1 MLVGA
6 LLVVAG
12 LVAALWLVFLRDDS
26 ITEAE
31 ATYDGSELTVEIDD
45 GTSITVPAGAATP
58 GALVRVAV
66 LNPESL
72 PEFPDYA
79 AGVLGSWAID
89 VEGGIVA
96 PVTLRFPAP
105 NPEGTWVL
113 AYYSDG
119 QWANVGFEL
128 IDGELVATVESL
140 SRFSLFPIEM
150 VLDPLGQLDDALGN
164 LGSLGQSIIVGATDE
179 FKRIVLDASG
189 QLLETAIAVGTDV
202 LKTLADV
209 LLWAF
214 DKYRDTLLLWAD
226 PFAFVL
232 GTDLCKD
239 VDTRVSVESAGH
251 NLADGCADRAGE
263 DRTNIVVKNKRLFF
277 LDVFGA
283 PQEADSNFVR
293 IPFTCCDGGTAIMS
307 GQDISWSTGVTS
319 GDPIEINARMSVE
332 SSYMTLM
339 HLAFSLLPG
348 VDVVADPS
356 TANVI
361 ITATSKL
368 PLFQQV
374 VDAKNRGDYEAALT
388 ALTSVLVNPGNMLI
402 FIDAMV
408 EELRQHPKIVAK
420 LGVNLG
426 KSALKNIF
434 YVVKVAEVLGTLSDI
449 GLEVHNASR
458 ESGDLLSWPQSSI
471 AFSTLDPRPTTY
483 LRPGPG
489 GVEATPEEFAA
500 ATPEEFAATVTPT
513 ATPTPSL
520 TLTPAPASTPAATA
534 TVTPTATPT
543 PSLTLTPAPTSTPAA
558 TATVTPTATPTP
570 SLTLTPAPT
579 STPAA
584 TATVTPTATPTPSL
598 TLTPAPTSTPA
609 ATATVT
615 PTGTPTPS
623 LTLTPAPASTPSAGL
638 ILASVSAGREHS
650 CGVKPDG
657 SVICWGNNNER
668 QAEAP
673 AGTFT
678 SVSAGWEHTCGV
690 RTDGSV
696 ACWGA
701 IANGKANPP
710 PGSFRAVS
718 AGHEHTCGIRVD
730 GSVACWGASDLFKR
744 TESPPGSFTSIS
756 AGQYHT
762 CGVTEDASITCWGN
776 PPASPPDGAFASVAV
791 SDGYTCGLRTDGSIS
806 CGGSDGEGRTSP
818 PPGAFVS
825 ISAGQWRG
833 CAIRAD
839 QSVICWGRDSQDPLV
854 QPAGPLASVS
864 VGEWH
869 ICGVR
874 PDGSTACWGRND
886 YGQAAPPGVPFVSI
900 SPSDSYTCG
909 VRADGSIDCW
919 GHSVFGTTS
928 IPSGSFVSISAGGQ
942 KNCAVRTTG
951 ELACWGYEDDT
962 GLLDAPSGSF
972 LSVSTTN
979 GHSCAVLSSGS
990 IKCWGE
996 DYSGETA
1003 APSGHFV
1010 SVRASHRYSC
1020 GLRTDGSVACWGRSA
1035 DGHAAPPDT
1044 TFTSIDVGSFRG
1056 CGVTTG
1062 GAIECWGG
1070 GVREDGRAVG
1080 SASAFVS
1087 VSLGSN
1093 HTCGLRSDGTAE
1105 CWSGSGSDEIPVP
1118 AGPFMSIESEGTRAC
1133 GVRLDGSA
1141 ECWEASLR

>member
-1 MLVGA
+1 MTPSGASRRFLLVGGV
-6 LLVVAG
+6 LVIAG
-12 LVAALWLVFLRDDS
+12 LVAALWFVFLRDDS

-58 GALVRVAV
+58 GSLVRVAV
-66 LNPESL
+66 LDPESL
-72 PEFPDYA
+72 PEIPDYA
-79 AGVLGSWAID
+79 AGVLGSWEID

-113 AYYSDG
+113 AHYSDG

-128 IDGELVATVESL
+128 VDGELVATVESL
-140 SRFSLFPIEM
+140 SDFAEWAVETFH
-150 VLDPLGQLDDALGN
+150 DPQGALDDALGN

-209 LLWAF
+209 LLWMA
-214 DKYRDTLLLWAD
+214 DKYRDTLLLWNRA
-226 PFAFVL
+226 FAL
-232 GTDLCKD
+232 GTDLCKNI
-239 VDTRVSVESAGH
+239 DTRVSVEPAGH

-339 HLAFSLLPG
+339 HLGFSLLPG
-348 VDVVADPS
+348 ADVVADPS

-361 ITATSKL
+361 LTATTKL

-374 VDAKNRGDYEAALT
+374 SDAKNRGDYEAALV
-388 ALTSVLVNPGNMLI
+388 ALTGVLVNPGTMLT
-402 FIDAMV
+402 FLDAIV

-426 KSALKNIF
+426 KSALKNVF

-471 AFSTLDPRPTTY
+471 AFSKLPPRPTTY
-483 LRPGPG
+483 LQPGSG
-489 GVEATPEEFAA
+489 SVEATPEEFAA
-500 ATPEEFAATVTPT
+500 ATPEEFA
-513 ATPTPSL
+513 
-520 TLTPAPASTPAATA
+520 A

-657 SVICWGNNNER
+657 SVICWGSNNER

-690 RTDGSV
+690 QTDGSV

-730 GSVACWGASDLFKR
+730 GSVACWGASDLFSEPNR
-744 TESPPGSFTSIS
+744 HLVPSPPS
-756 AGQYHT
+756 AP
-762 CGVTEDASITCWGN
+762 VN
-776 PPASPPDGAFASVAV
+776 
-791 SDGYTCGLRTDGSIS
+791 
-806 CGGSDGEGRTSP
+806 
-818 PPGAFVS
+818 
-825 ISAGQWRG
+825 
-833 CAIRAD
+833 
-839 QSVICWGRDSQDPLV
+839 
-854 QPAGPLASVS
+854 
-864 VGEWH
+864 
-869 ICGVR
+869 
-874 PDGSTACWGRND
+874 
-886 YGQAAPPGVPFVSI
+886 
-900 SPSDSYTCG
+900 
-909 VRADGSIDCW
+909 
-919 GHSVFGTTS
+919 TT
-928 IPSGSFVSISAGGQ
+928 
-942 KNCAVRTTG
+942 
-951 ELACWGYEDDT
+951 
-962 GLLDAPSGSF
+962 
-972 LSVSTTN
+972 
-979 GHSCAVLSSGS
+979 
-990 IKCWGE
+990 
-996 DYSGETA
+996 
-1003 APSGHFV
+1003 
-1010 SVRASHRYSC
+1010 
-1020 GLRTDGSVACWGRSA
+1020 
-1035 DGHAAPPDT
+1035 
-1044 TFTSIDVGSFRG
+1044 
-1056 CGVTTG
+1056 
-1062 GAIECWGG
+1062 
-1070 GVREDGRAVG
+1070 RAV
-1080 SASAFVS
+1080 
-1087 VSLGSN
+1087 
-1093 HTCGLRSDGTAE
+1093 
-1105 CWSGSGSDEIPVP
+1105 
-1118 AGPFMSIESEGTRAC
+1118 
-1133 GVRLDGSA
+1133 
-1141 ECWEASLR
+1141 